1 MDKELAHSHL
11 RPAVQSCRFRKGNN
25 MEDRFLLAVDRIAL
39 IEEEN
44 SVKAPYDLFFKKT
57 AAFCLQ
63 MRDLYGTV
71 TERGLNA
78 IALPELKEINEQ
90 AYADVCPEN
99 YETSFANPAYAVG
112 LYGEELGR
120 LLSCLYVELRG
131 MIVFAYEGRLEDMTV
146 ALELFIEIYNLF
158 EGEEDREYLTKE
170 VYEALYYYFSDYTD
184 VFVDNRLE
192 EGLNPECSFMR
203 DIVMNMDLSSDRY
216 LYYYGEYIGKTET
229 QMAAFLR
236 TLPKETIAA
245 MARTYTEGYKKSFEV
260 QKKPLYKKKVVE
272 IRFPIGFELVAREAI
287 LQFEEMGLSGVCSRP
302 AVHLMN
308 KRMHIRGGCMG
319 FPVNDQYDYD
329 HRFDIGLFLD
339 ADLKE
344 RKLSVMRTGYEKRK
358 TLASYMAGPAVIEL
372 FGKKTFVPVNKP
384 EAPELSKKQQKMLT
398 QMQNEQV
405 TIASQYINP
414 EERSF
419 TIISYPVPEISE
431 DFEEIFK
438 ETIRLNNLDYEVYE
452 KVQQSLIDALDT
464 CEVVCLTGK
473 GENRTNLRI
482 RLHELAD
489 PEQMTNFENCLADC
503 NIPLGEV
510 FTSPVLAG
518 TEGIL
523 HVSEIFLNGLP
534 YKNLTITLKDGMITQ
549 YNCSNFE
556 NPTENQNYIKETILY
571 HHDTLPIGEFA
582 IGTNTTAY
590 KMIQEYGIADKMEIL
605 IAEKTGPHFA
615 FGDTCY
621 SHSEDLA
628 VFNPDGKEIIARDNE
643 VSLLRKTDVLAAYF
657 GCHTDVTVPY
667 RELGR
672 IWGETKDGERKVIF
686 ENDRYVLP
694 GTEELNKA
702 LEEIK

>member
-1 MDKELAHSHL
+1 
-11 RPAVQSCRFRKGNN
+11 

-39 IEEEN
+39 IEEES

-63 MRDLYGTV
+63 MRDLYATV
-71 TERGLNA
+71 TETGLNTFS
-78 IALPELKEINEQ
+78 LPELKEINEL
-90 AYADVCPEN
+90 AYADIRPEN
-99 YETSFANPAYAVG
+99 YGTSFANPAYAVG

-131 MIVFAYEGRLEDMTV
+131 MIAFSYEGRLEDMTI

-158 EGEEDREYLTKE
+158 EGEEDRDYLTKE
-170 VYEALYYYFSDYTD
+170 VHEALYYYFSDYTD
-184 VFVDNRLE
+184 VVVDNRQE
-192 EGLNPECSFMR
+192 EGLNPDCSFMR

-236 TLPKETIAA
+236 TLPKETIVA
-245 MARTYTEGYKKSFEV
+245 MARTYTEGYKKGFEI
-260 QKKPLYKKKVVE
+260 QKKPLYKKKVVD
-272 IRFPIGFELVAREAI
+272 IRFPIGLELVVKEAI
-287 LQFEEMGLSGVCSRP
+287 LQFEEMGLSSVCFRP

-308 KRMHIRGGCMG
+308 KRQHMRGGCMG
-319 FPVNDQYDYD
+319 FSANDQYEYD

-339 ADLKE
+339 GHLKE
-344 RKLSVMRTGYEKRK
+344 RKLSVLRTGYEKRK
-358 TLASYMAGPAVIEL
+358 TLASYMAGPAIIEL
-372 FGKKTFVPVNKP
+372 FGQKQFVPVNKP
-384 EAPELSKKQQKMLT
+384 EAAGLSKKQQKMLV
-398 QMQNEQV
+398 QMKNEQ
-405 TIASQYINP
+405 TEIANQYMNP
-414 EERSF
+414 EEIGY
-419 TIISYPVPEISE
+419 TIISYPVPEIGE
-431 DFEEIFK
+431 KFEEIFK

-452 KVQQSLIDALDT
+452 KVQQSLIDALDA

-473 GENRTNLRI
+473 GENQTKLRI

-489 PEQMTNFENCLADC
+489 PEHMTNFENCLADC

-510 FTSPVLAG
+510 FTSPILAG

-534 YKNLTITLKDGMITQ
+534 YKNLTINLKDGMITQ

-556 NPTENQNYIKETILY
+556 NPMENQNYIRETILY
-571 HHDTLPIGEFA
+571 NHDTLPIGEFA

-590 KMIQEYGIADKMEIL
+590 KMIQEYGIAEKMDIL

-621 SHSEDLA
+621 SYCEDLR
-628 VFNPDGKEIIARDNE
+628 VYNPDGKEIIARDNE
-643 VSLLRKTDVLAAYF
+643 VSLLRRTDVSAAYF

-667 RELGR
+667 SELGA
-672 IWGETKDGERKVIF
+672 IWGETKDGERIVIF
-686 ENDRYVLP
+686 ENERYVLP